1 MTHRRP
7 GLHAATASAVAQGLA
22 RAAPLVDAHRDSSC
36 APRGESS
43 GAHARTQPEL
53 PMTRLSVA
61 VSIVLAASAGAL
73 AAPVHAAVAAAEPVA
88 LQCGRLFDARSGK
101 ILSAR
106 TVVVREG
113 KIEKILDGR
122 SEAPGARAIDLSQ
135 HTCTPGWTDLHVHM
149 SSQSS
154 PQSYSEGFRLDGT
167 DFAFRSVG
175 YAKKTLLAGFTSVRD
190 LGGEV
195 APHLRDAINQ
205 GLVDGPRIWAAGKSI
220 ATTGGH
226 ADPTNGYND
235 ALSHLIG
242 PPGPTEGVINSIDDA
257 RQAVR
262 QRYKEGSDVI
272 KITATGGVLSY
283 ARSGDAPQFTVE
295 EVKAIVDTAKD
306 YGYRVAAHAHGTEG
320 MKRAVLG
327 GVTSIEHGTY
337 MDAEVMSLM
346 KQKGAWYVP
355 TIYAGRF
362 VADKAK
368 LEGYFPEVVRPKA
381 ARIGALIQQTA
392 ANAYKNGVKIAFGT
406 DMGVGPH
413 GDNAREFL
421 YMVEAGIPASV
432 ALQAATIRAAEVL
445 GVDDQGVIEAGK
457 RADIVAVKG
466 DPVED
471 INTVMNVDFV
481 MKDGQVYKQA
491 L

>member
-1 MTHRRP
+1 
-7 GLHAATASAVAQGLA
+7 
-22 RAAPLVDAHRDSSC
+22 
-36 APRGESS
+36 
-43 GAHARTQPEL
+43 
-53 PMTRLSVA
+53 MTRLTAA
-61 VSIVLAASAGAL
+61 VSFVLAALLAPPAL
-73 AAPVHAAVAAAEPVA
+73 AAEAPTA
-88 LQCGRLFDARSGK
+88 LHCGHLFDARSGQ
-101 ILSAR
+101 LLDAR

-113 KIEKILDGR
+113 KIAEVLPGR
-122 SEAPGARAIDLSQ
+122 ADVAGARAIDLSG
-135 HTCTPGWTDLHVHM
+135 HTCTPGWTDLHVHLA
-149 SSQSS
+149 SQSS
-154 PQSYSEGFRLDGT
+154 PQSYSEGFRLDDV

-175 YAKKTLLAGFTSVRD
+175 FARKTLLAGFTSVRD

-195 APHLRDAINQ
+195 SPHLRDAINQ

-242 PPGPTEGVINSIDDA
+242 PPGPTEGVINSIEDA

-262 QRYKEGSDVI
+262 QRYKDGSDVI

-283 ARSGDAPQFTVE
+283 AKSGDAPQFTVE

-306 YGYRVAAHAHGTEG
+306 YGYRVAAHAHGEEG

-337 MDAEVMSLM
+337 MSPEVMSLM
-346 KQKGAWYVP
+346 KQKGTWYVP

-362 VADKAK
+362 VAEKAK
-368 LEGYFPEVVRPKA
+368 IDGYFPDVVRPKA
-381 ARIGALIQQTA
+381 ARIGAQIQDTA
-392 ANAYKNGVKIAFGT
+392 GRAYRGGVKIAFGT

-421 YMVEAGIPASV
+421 YMVEAGIPAAT

-457 RADIVAVKG
+457 RADIVAVPG
-466 DPVED
+466 DPIAD
-471 INTVMNVDFV
+471 IDAVMKVAFV
-481 MKDGQVYKQA
+481 MKDGKVYKQPGTTA
-491 L
+491 E

>member
-1 MTHRRP
+1 
-7 GLHAATASAVAQGLA
+7 
-22 RAAPLVDAHRDSSC
+22 
-36 APRGESS
+36 
-43 GAHARTQPEL
+43 
-53 PMTRLSVA
+53 MTRLATA
-61 VSIVLAASAGAL
+61 VSIAL
-73 AAPVHAAVAAAEPVA
+73 AAATGAFAAPALAAAVPAEPLA
-88 LQCGRLFDARSGK
+88 LQCGKLFDARSGK
-101 ILSAR
+101 VLGAR
-106 TVVVREG
+106 TVVVRDG
-113 KIEKILDGR
+113 KIEQVLDGR
-122 SEAPGARAIDLSQ
+122 AEAPGARAIDLSQ
-135 HTCTPGWTDLHVHM
+135 HTCTPGWTDLHVHLG
-149 SSQSS
+149 SQSS
-154 PQSYSEGFRLDGT
+154 PQSYSEGFRLDEV
-167 DFAFRSVG
+167 DFAFRAVG
-175 YAKKTLLAGFTSVRD
+175 YANKTLQAGFTSVRD

-195 APHLRDAINQ
+195 SPHLRDAINQ
-205 GLVDGPRIWAAGKSI
+205 GLVEGPRIWAAGKSI

-242 PPGPTEGVINSIDDA
+242 PPGPTDGVINSIDDA

-283 ARSGDAPQFTVE
+283 AKSGDAPQFTVE
-295 EVKAIVDTAKD
+295 EVKAIVDTARD

-337 MDAEVMSLM
+337 MTDEVMSLM
-346 KQKGAWYVP
+346 KQKGTWYIP

-368 LEGYFPEVVRPKA
+368 IDGYFPDVVRPKA
-381 ARIGALIQQTA
+381 ARIGALIQDTA
-392 ANAYKNGVKIAFGT
+392 AKAYKNGVKIGFGT

-421 YMVEAGIPASV
+421 YMVEAGIPAAV

-445 GVDDQGVIEAGK
+445 GVDDQGVIETGK
-457 RADIVAVKG
+457 RADIVAVPG
-466 DPVED
+466 NPVED
-471 INTVMNVDFV
+471 INAVMKVEFV
-481 MKDGQVYKQA
+481 MKDGKVYKQTF
-491 L
+491 